1 MREYLVTLLLAAAL
15 CYVVTPFVRSL
26 AIKVG
31 AVAQIRTRDIH
42 TTPTPRW
49 GGLAMWIAM
58 ALTFAMVNHLSLVGK
73 SFGRES
79 LGIFLAATLLVAIG
93 LVDDRFELDAL
104 TKLAGQALAAGILL
118 IFGIQV
124 LWLPI
129 NGVITLPPSIGQL
142 VTVMIVLVT
151 INAVNFIDGLDGL
164 AAGIGAISGAAFFAF
179 AYLLAVIYGF
189 SRAGAPSLITAVII
203 GVCIGFLPH
212 NVHPAKIFMGDSGSM
227 FLGLLLA
234 ASAITL
240 TGQIDPNAISAEKLG
255 PTLLPLMLPL
265 AVLAIPLIDLF
276 SAIFRRL
283 RAGQSP
289 FSSDKEH
296 MHHRILRAGNSHLRT
311 TLIMYL
317 WTATIAFPVVVSA
330 FAQLWVAAI
339 VAGAMLAFTL
349 YYSKSG
355 VGVSAKATKSRRTTS
370 NGSTR
375 SHIYRRH
382 YRHWNIWICQRTSR
396 FKWST
401 PCSSCCL
408 DLFFGSYPRLKDFT

>member
-15 CYVVTPFVRSL
+15 CYVVTPFVRTL
-26 AIKVG
+26 AINFGV
-31 AVAQIRTRDIH
+31 VAKIRTRDIH

-49 GGLAMWIAM
+49 GGFAMWIAM

-79 LGIFLAATLLVAIG
+79 LGIFLAATLLILLG
-93 LVDDRFELDAL
+93 MIDDRFELDAL

-142 VTVMIVLVT
+142 VTVLIVVVT

-164 AAGIGAISGAAFFAF
+164 AAGIVAISGAAFFAF
-179 AYLLAVIYGF
+179 AYLLAVMYGF

-212 NVHPAKIFMGDSGSM
+212 NAHPAKIFMGDSGSM

-255 PTLLPLMLPL
+255 PTLLPLALPF

-276 SAIFRRL
+276 SAIIRRL
-283 RAGQSP
+283 RAGLSP

-296 MHHRILRAGNSHLRT
+296 LHHRIMRAGNTQMRT
-311 TLIMYL
+311 AVILYL

-330 FAQLWVAAI
+330 FAPLWASAI
-339 VAGAMLAFTL
+339 VAGVMLAFTIF
-349 YYSKSG
+349 YSRNGAG
-355 VGVSAKATKSRRTTS
+355 VYDKAIK
-370 NGSTR
+370 
-375 SHIYRRH
+375 
-382 YRHWNIWICQRTSR
+382 
-396 FKWST
+396 
-401 PCSSCCL
+401 
-408 DLFFGSYPRLKDFT
+408 

>member
-15 CYVVTPFVRSL
+15 CYLVTPFVRKWAL
-26 AIKVG
+26 KFG

-49 GGLAMWIAM
+49 GGLAMWISM
-58 ALTFAMVNHLSLVGK
+58 ALTFAIVNHLSLVGK

-93 LVDDRFELDAL
+93 LVDDHFELDAL

-118 IFGIQV
+118 LFGIQV

-142 VTVMIVLVT
+142 ATVMIVLVT

-164 AAGIGAISGAAFFAF
+164 AAGIVAISGAAFFAF

-189 SRAGAPSLITAVII
+189 NRAGAPSLITAVII

-212 NVHPAKIFMGDSGSM
+212 NAHPAKIFMGDSGSM

-296 MHHRILRAGNSHLRT
+296 MHHRILRAGNTHLRT

-330 FAQLWVAAI
+330 FAPLWAAAI
-339 VAGAMLAFTL
+339 TAGLMLAFTIF
-349 YYSKSG
+349 YSRNG
-355 VGVSAKATKSRRTTS
+355 VHADDKAIK
-370 NGSTR
+370 
-375 SHIYRRH
+375 
-382 YRHWNIWICQRTSR
+382 
-396 FKWST
+396 
-401 PCSSCCL
+401 
-408 DLFFGSYPRLKDFT
+408 

>member
-15 CYVVTPFVRSL
+15 CYVVTPFVRIWAL
-26 AIKVG
+26 KFG
-31 AVAQIRTRDIH
+31 AVAHIRSRDIH

-49 GGLAMWIAM
+49 GGLAMWISM
-58 ALTFAMVNHLSLVGK
+58 ALTLAMVNHLSLVGK

-79 LGIFLAATLLVAIG
+79 LGIFTAATLLLIIG
-93 LVDDRFELDAL
+93 LIDDRYELDAL
-104 TKLAGQALAAGILL
+104 TKLAGQALSAGILL
-118 IFGIQV
+118 LFGIQV
-124 LWLPI
+124 LWIPI

-142 VTVMIVLVT
+142 ATVIIVLVT

-164 AAGIGAISGAAFFAF
+164 AAGIVAISGAAFFAF
-179 AYLLAVIYGF
+179 AYLLAVVYGF
-189 SRAGAPSLITAVII
+189 NRAGAPSLITAVII
-203 GVCIGFLPH
+203 GVCVGFLPH

-255 PTLLPLMLPL
+255 PTLLPLALPF

-276 SAIFRRL
+276 WAIFRRL

-296 MHHRILRAGNSHLRT
+296 LHHRILRAGNSHLRT
-311 TLIMYL
+311 AVILYF

-330 FAQLWVAAI
+330 FAPLWVAAI
-339 VAGAMLAFTL
+339 VAGLMLGFTT
-349 YYSKSG
+349 YFSKRG
-355 VGVSAKATKSRRTTS
+355 AKTLEHSIK
-370 NGSTR
+370 
-375 SHIYRRH
+375 
-382 YRHWNIWICQRTSR
+382 
-396 FKWST
+396 
-401 PCSSCCL
+401 
-408 DLFFGSYPRLKDFT
+408 

>member
-15 CYVVTPFVRSL
+15 CYVVTPFVRIWAL
-26 AIKVG
+26 KFG
-31 AVAQIRTRDIH
+31 AVAHIRSRDIH

-49 GGLAMWIAM
+49 GGLAMWISM
-58 ALTFAMVNHLSLVGK
+58 ALTLAMVNHLSLVGK

-79 LGIFLAATLLVAIG
+79 LGIFSAATLLLIIG
-93 LVDDRFELDAL
+93 LIDDRYELDAL
-104 TKLAGQALAAGILL
+104 TKLAGQALSAGILL
-118 IFGIQV
+118 LFGIQV
-124 LWLPI
+124 LWIPI

-142 VTVMIVLVT
+142 ATVIIVLVT

-164 AAGIGAISGAAFFAF
+164 AAGIVAISGAAFFAF
-179 AYLLAVIYGF
+179 AYLLAVVYGF
-189 SRAGAPSLITAVII
+189 NRAGAPSLITAVII
-203 GVCIGFLPH
+203 GVCVGFLPH

-255 PTLLPLMLPL
+255 PTLLPLALPF

-276 SAIFRRL
+276 WAIFRRL

-296 MHHRILRAGNSHLRT
+296 LHHRIIRAGNSHLRT
-311 TLIMYL
+311 AVILYF

-330 FAQLWVAAI
+330 FAPLWVAAI
-339 VAGAMLAFTL
+339 VAGLMLGFTT
-349 YYSKSG
+349 YFSKRG
-355 VGVSAKATKSRRTTS
+355 AKTLE
-370 NGSTR
+370 
-375 SHIYRRH
+375 H
-382 YRHWNIWICQRTSR
+382 
-396 FKWST
+396 
-401 PCSSCCL
+401 SS
-408 DLFFGSYPRLKDFT
+408 K

>member
-1 MREYLVTLLLAAAL
+1 
-15 CYVVTPFVRSL
+15 
-26 AIKVG
+26 
-31 AVAQIRTRDIH
+31 
-42 TTPTPRW
+42 
-49 GGLAMWIAM
+49 MWISM
-58 ALTFAMVNHLSLVGK
+58 ALTFAIVNHLSLVGK
-73 SFGRES
+73 SFSRET

-93 LVDDRFELDAL
+93 LIDDRFELDAL

-129 NGVITLPPSIGQL
+129 NGVITLPPSIGQF
-142 VTVMIVLVT
+142 VTVLIVLVT

-164 AAGIGAISGAAFFAF
+164 AAGIVAISGAAFFAF

-203 GVCIGFLPH
+203 GICIGFLPH
-212 NVHPAKIFMGDSGSM
+212 NAHPAKIFMGDSGSM

-255 PTLLPLMLPL
+255 PTLLPLALPF

-276 SAIFRRL
+276 SAIIRRL

-317 WTATIAFPVVVSA
+317 WTATIAFPVTVSA
-330 FAQLWVAAI
+330 FTPLWVAGL
-339 VAGAMLAFTL
+339 VAAAMLTFTL
-349 YYSKSG
+349 IY
-355 VGVSAKATKSRRTTS
+355 AKRGTASDVHS
-370 NGSTR
+370 
-375 SHIYRRH
+375 I
-382 YRHWNIWICQRTSR
+382 
-396 FKWST
+396 
-401 PCSSCCL
+401 
-408 DLFFGSYPRLKDFT
+408 

>member
-15 CYVVTPFVRSL
+15 CYVVTPFVRIWAS
-26 AIKVG
+26 KFG
-31 AVAQIRTRDIH
+31 AVAHIRSRDIH

-49 GGLAMWIAM
+49 GGLAMWISM
-58 ALTFAMVNHLSLVGK
+58 ALTLAMVNHLSLVGK

-79 LGIFLAATLLVAIG
+79 LGIFTAATLLLIIG
-93 LVDDRFELDAL
+93 LIDDRYELDAL
-104 TKLAGQALAAGILL
+104 TKLAGQALSAGILL
-118 IFGIQV
+118 LFGIQV
-124 LWLPI
+124 LWIPI

-142 VTVMIVLVT
+142 ATVIIVLVT

-164 AAGIGAISGAAFFAF
+164 AAGIVAISGAAFFAF
-179 AYLLAVIYGF
+179 AYLLAVVYGF
-189 SRAGAPSLITAVII
+189 NRAGAPSLITAVII
-203 GVCIGFLPH
+203 GVCVGFLPH

-255 PTLLPLMLPL
+255 PTLLPLALPF

-276 SAIFRRL
+276 WAIFRRL

-296 MHHRILRAGNSHLRT
+296 LHHRILRAGNSHLRT
-311 TLIMYL
+311 AVILYF

-330 FAQLWVAAI
+330 FAPLWVAAI
-339 VAGAMLAFTL
+339 VAGLMLGFTT
-349 YYSKSG
+349 YFSKRG
-355 VGVSAKATKSRRTTS
+355 AKTLE
-370 NGSTR
+370 
-375 SHIYRRH
+375 H
-382 YRHWNIWICQRTSR
+382 
-396 FKWST
+396 
-401 PCSSCCL
+401 SS
-408 DLFFGSYPRLKDFT
+408 K

>member
-15 CYVVTPFVRSL
+15 CYVVTPFVRIWAL
-26 AIKVG
+26 KFG
-31 AVAQIRTRDIH
+31 AVAHIRSRDIH

-49 GGLAMWIAM
+49 GGLAMWISM
-58 ALTFAMVNHLSLVGK
+58 ALTLAMVNHLSLVGK

-79 LGIFLAATLLVAIG
+79 LGIFTAATLLLIIG
-93 LVDDRFELDAL
+93 LIDDRYELDAL
-104 TKLAGQALAAGILL
+104 TKLAGQALSAGILL
-118 IFGIQV
+118 LFGIQV
-124 LWLPI
+124 LWIPI

-142 VTVMIVLVT
+142 ATVIIVLVT

-164 AAGIGAISGAAFFAF
+164 AAGIVAISGAAFFAF
-179 AYLLAVIYGF
+179 AYLLAVVYGF
-189 SRAGAPSLITAVII
+189 NRAGAPSLITAVII
-203 GVCIGFLPH
+203 GVCVGFLPH

-255 PTLLPLMLPL
+255 PTLLPLALPF

-276 SAIFRRL
+276 WAIFRRL

-296 MHHRILRAGNSHLRT
+296 LHHRILRAGNSHLRT
-311 TLIMYL
+311 AVILYF

-330 FAQLWVAAI
+330 FAPLWVAAI
-339 VAGAMLAFTL
+339 VAGLMLGFTT
-349 YYSKSG
+349 YFSKRG
-355 VGVSAKATKSRRTTS
+355 AKTLE
-370 NGSTR
+370 
-375 SHIYRRH
+375 H
-382 YRHWNIWICQRTSR
+382 
-396 FKWST
+396 
-401 PCSSCCL
+401 SS
-408 DLFFGSYPRLKDFT
+408 K

>member
-164 AAGIGAISGAAFFAF
+164 AAGIVAISGAAFFAF

-203 GVCIGFLPH
+203 GVCVGFLPH
-212 NVHPAKIFMGDSGSM
+212 NAHPAKIFMGDSGSM

-296 MHHRILRAGNSHLRT
+296 MHHRILRAGNTHLRT

-355 VGVSAKATKSRRTTS
+355 VGVSAKATK
-370 NGSTR
+370 
-375 SHIYRRH
+375 
-382 YRHWNIWICQRTSR
+382 
-396 FKWST
+396 
-401 PCSSCCL
+401 
-408 DLFFGSYPRLKDFT
+408 

>member
-15 CYVVTPFVRSL
+15 CYVVTPFVRTL
-26 AIKVG
+26 ALKFG

-164 AAGIGAISGAAFFAF
+164 AAGIVAISGAAFFAF

-212 NVHPAKIFMGDSGSM
+212 NAHPAKIFMGDSGSM

-355 VGVSAKATKSRRTTS
+355 VTHNVAPTK
-370 NGSTR
+370 
-375 SHIYRRH
+375 
-382 YRHWNIWICQRTSR
+382 
-396 FKWST
+396 
-401 PCSSCCL
+401 
-408 DLFFGSYPRLKDFT
+408 

>member
-15 CYVVTPFVRSL
+15 CYVVTPFVRTL
-26 AIKVG
+26 ALKFG

-58 ALTFAMVNHLSLVGK
+58 ALTFAMVNHSSLVGK

-164 AAGIGAISGAAFFAF
+164 AAGIVAISGAAFFAF

-212 NVHPAKIFMGDSGSM
+212 NAHPAKIFMGDSGSM

-339 VAGAMLAFTL
+339 VAGAMLAFTM

-355 VGVSAKATKSRRTTS
+355 VTVSGKSTK
-370 NGSTR
+370 
-375 SHIYRRH
+375 
-382 YRHWNIWICQRTSR
+382 
-396 FKWST
+396 
-401 PCSSCCL
+401 
-408 DLFFGSYPRLKDFT
+408 

>member
-15 CYVVTPFVRSL
+15 CYVVTPFVRTW
-26 AIKVG
+26 AIKFG
-31 AVAQIRTRDIH
+31 AVAQIRSRDIH

-79 LGIFLAATLLVAIG
+79 LGIFLAATLLVLLG

-164 AAGIGAISGAAFFAF
+164 AAGIVAISGAAFFAF

-212 NVHPAKIFMGDSGSM
+212 NAHPAKIFMGDSGSM

-255 PTLLPLMLPL
+255 PTLLPLMLPF
-265 AVLAIPLIDLF
+265 AVLAIPLIDLSRQLF
-276 SAIFRRL
+276 ADSV
-283 RAGQSP
+283 QVN
-289 FSSDKEH
+289 
-296 MHHRILRAGNSHLRT
+296 HHLVRIKNICITESCVQETRT
-311 TLIMYL
+311 Y
-317 WTATIAFPVVVSA
+317 
-330 FAQLWVAAI
+330 AQ
-339 VAGAMLAFTL
+339 
-349 YYSKSG
+349 
-355 VGVSAKATKSRRTTS
+355 R
-370 NGSTR
+370 
-375 SHIYRRH
+375 
-382 YRHWNIWICQRTSR
+382 
-396 FKWST
+396 
-401 PCSSCCL
+401 
-408 DLFFGSYPRLKDFT
+408 

>member
-15 CYVVTPFVRSL
+15 CYVVTPFVRIWAL
-26 AIKVG
+26 KFG
-31 AVAQIRTRDIH
+31 AVAHIRTRDIH

-49 GGLAMWIAM
+49 GGLAMWISM
-58 ALTFAMVNHLSLVGK
+58 ALTLAMVNHLSLVGK

-79 LGIFLAATLLVAIG
+79 LGIFTAATLLLVIG
-93 LVDDRFELDAL
+93 LIDDRYELDAL
-104 TKLAGQALAAGILL
+104 TKLAGQALSAGILL
-118 IFGIQV
+118 LFGIQV
-124 LWLPI
+124 LWIPI

-142 VTVMIVLVT
+142 ATVIIVLVT

-164 AAGIGAISGAAFFAF
+164 AAGIVAISGAAFFAF
-179 AYLLAVIYGF
+179 AYLLAVVYGF
-189 SRAGAPSLITAVII
+189 NRAGAPSLITAVII
-203 GVCIGFLPH
+203 GICLGFLSH

-255 PTLLPLMLPL
+255 PTLLPLALPF

-276 SAIFRRL
+276 WAIFRRL

-296 MHHRILRAGNSHLRT
+296 LHHRILRAGNSHLRT
-311 TLIMYL
+311 AVILYF

-330 FAQLWVAAI
+330 FAPLWVAAI
-339 VAGAMLAFTL
+339 VAGLMLGFTT
-349 YYSKSG
+349 YFSKRGSKSLE
-355 VGVSAKATKSRRTTS
+355 
-370 NGSTR
+370 
-375 SHIYRRH
+375 H
-382 YRHWNIWICQRTSR
+382 
-396 FKWST
+396 
-401 PCSSCCL
+401 SS
-408 DLFFGSYPRLKDFT
+408 